1 MSNQN
6 LKKPQL
12 CETGTCFDL
21 KIPGLNQKQHFVH
34 SDVFQPNSIFFKL
47 FYGCSFEQCTGTVYV
62 SPFMY
67 QKWQSIKKKIF
78 PVLVSL
84 Q

>member
-6 LKKPQL
+6 LKKTQL
-12 CETGTCFDL
+12 CETGTCFGL
-21 KIPGLNQKQHFVH
+21 KIPRLNQKQHLCI
-34 SDVFQPNSIFFKL
+34 QMFFKL

-67 QKWQSIKKKIF
+67 QKRRSIKKNIF